1 MEASGEVLADKYSP
15 YFTREGERFCS
26 HKQTPFD
33 YEKVSPAIVQGKD
46 GIAVGAD
53 LFALYDTDGSLQAK
67 VLLEPLVEKLLGAKR
82 IQTTLPATGKVAF
95 YERENGYVL
104 HLCYANIIARGRT
117 EVIEDIVTLSS
128 VNVAIK
134 MGKPSKVLLQPENK
148 EIPFT
153 YENGKV
159 HFELKDFNCYA
170 AVEFVK

>member
-1 MEASGEVLADKYSP
+1 M
-15 YFTREGERFCS
+15 
-26 HKQTPFD
+26 
-33 YEKVSPAIVQGKD
+33 
-46 GIAVGAD
+46 
-53 LFALYDTDGSLQAK
+53 FALYDTDGGLQAK
-67 VLLEPLVEKLLGAKR
+67 VLLEPLVEKLLGEKR

-128 VNVAIK
+128 VKVAIK

-153 YENGKV
+153 YENGEV

-170 AVEFVK
+170 AVEFLK